1 MNSVTSTVV
10 RRLFST
16 FADGL
21 PGAGLLILRFFVGGA
36 LIIDAMGAE
45 YHGPTAIALAH
56 LLGAVAGMF
65 LFIGL
70 WTPIAGA
77 CVALVELC
85 LVAVVPQEHLR
96 SHVLQ
101 AAFGTALAMIGPG
114 LWSVDARLYG
124 WKRLKI
130 PTRKG

>member
-1 MNSVTSTVV
+1 M

-36 LIIDAMGAE
+36 LIIDGMTAE
-45 YHGPTAIALAH
+45 HPGSTAIASAH
-56 LLGAVAGMF
+56 LLGALSGMF
-65 LFIGL
+65 LLIGL
-70 WTPIAGA
+70 WTPIAA
-77 CVALVELC
+77 TCVALAELC
-85 LVAVVPQEHLR
+85 LVALVPQEHLR

-101 AAFGTALAMIGPG
+101 AAFGIALAMIGPG